1 MEQKENGWWKKEF
14 DRQFTISGK
23 IKHET
28 PLKGVYQTFIRWAT
42 KPDPDTII
50 AFISQVEQDARKD
63 ERERVLKA
71 LIEQA
76 EPYDNAKWHNQLSIE
91 TVKKIVKGL
100 SDNNK

>member
-1 MEQKENGWWKKEF
+1 MEQKEITLKEF
-14 DRQFTISGK
+14 WDRVRTCNPEHIKSDEIKLVSDEDIDFLIKK
-23 IKHET
+23 ID
-28 PLKGVYQTFIRWAT
+28 AN
-42 KPDPDTII
+42 
-50 AFISQVEQDARKD
+50 ARKD